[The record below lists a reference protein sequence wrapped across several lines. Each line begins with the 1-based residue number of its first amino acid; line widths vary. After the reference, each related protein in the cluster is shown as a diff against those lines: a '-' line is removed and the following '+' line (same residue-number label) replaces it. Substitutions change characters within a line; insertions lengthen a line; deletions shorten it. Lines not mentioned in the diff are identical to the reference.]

1 MGGGTVGKVAL
12 AAHLARRFFGSLSRR
27 PPSPADE
34 AWAVEALLPGEQ
46 ALWRRLSNADRR
58 HAIGV
63 ARHAVAALGRERAT
77 RPVRAAALLHDVG
90 KISSGFGPFARAGAT
105 VWAGV
110 RGRSRVAAGDGRVA
124 RYLRHDTIGA
134 SLLSEA
140 GSDPLT
146 VAWASEHHR
155 APSAWTVPGDVGVAL
170 KAADDD

>member
-1 MGGGTVGKVAL
+1 MGQVAL
-12 AAHLARRFFGSLSRR
+12 IAHLAKRFVGSLSRR
-27 PPSPADE
+27 PPAPVDE
-34 AWAVEALLPGEQ
+34 MWARDSLLPGERG
-46 ALWRRLSNADRR
+46 LWVQMSNADRR

-90 KISSGFGPFARAGAT
+90 KISSGFGPVARAGAT

-124 RYLRHDTIGA
+124 RYLRHDAIGA
-134 SLLSEA
+134 ALLAEA
-140 GSDPLT
+140 GSDSVT
-146 VAWASEHHR
+146 VAWAAEHHR
-155 APSAWTVPGDVGVAL
+155 PPRDWTLPADVADAL